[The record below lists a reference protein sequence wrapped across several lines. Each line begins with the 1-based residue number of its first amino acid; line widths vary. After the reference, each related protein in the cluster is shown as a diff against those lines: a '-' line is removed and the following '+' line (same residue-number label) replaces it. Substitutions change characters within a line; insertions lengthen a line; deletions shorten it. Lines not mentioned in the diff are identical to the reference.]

1 VDCDHNTDTIN
12 TDSYGKDHSI
22 KCTCII
28 LPEKYATNKGNLVTS
43 KSLAFHIEERPLW
56 EENNNTFSLSSQTHK
71 IENQNENIL
80 DTIDSMSADN
90 TLFADNNIR
99 YTTLPYKHDYS
110 TNLLSVLKPWITALN
125 YRMKIYCSVTYVL
138 KNACI

>member
-12 TDSYGKDHSI
+12 TDPYGKDHFA

-56 EENNNTFSLSSQTHK
+56 EKNNNTFSLSSQTHK

-80 DTIDSMSADN
+80 NTIDSMSIDN
-90 TLFADNNIR
+90 TLFADNSIR
-99 YTTLPYKHDYS
+99 YTVLPYDYS
-110 TNLLSVLKPWITALN
+110 TNLLSVSKPWITALN
-125 YRMKIYCSVTYVL
+125 YKMKIYYSVTYVL
-138 KNACI
+138 KNVCI